1 MLETIREY
9 SMGQLDDSAEA
20 AEVERRHARYYAH
33 LLLAIQPRIRAY
45 DPEATTVAMAE
56 LPNAQVGLATA
67 LRGRDVDTAGMYV
80 YGLFVPWLGLGRNH
94 EAVRAARQ
102 YLELCDAISGSDAAR
117 FWGQLGTSEILRFS
131 GDPELAGTIKRELVD
146 ALEAGSDL
154 SLGALPSRP
163 KLAPLLTDL
172 AAIEL
177 DLGRLESARAF
188 AARGLEQRRRDG
200 VGKGVAHALNTV
212 AAVEIASEN
221 FRLAREHHAEALAL
235 MAAEGSP
242 EVVDHQLG
250 LAEAEMLLGDVQ
262 AARGWLREAL
272 GSPLLVQDVA
282 MADSR
287 STSQRGSRRFS
298 TSMTSRPASL
308 ARASRYW
315 TLPACRSTLMRRA
328 DASVSRSSSV
338 RRWALGSS
346 VASTRRATHST
357 LPVHWS

>member
-1 MLETIREY
+1 
-9 SMGQLDDSAEA
+9 
-20 AEVERRHARYYAH
+20 
-33 LLLAIQPRIRAY
+33 
-45 DPEATTVAMAE
+45 
-56 LPNAQVGLATA
+56 
-67 LRGRDVDTAGMYV
+67 
-80 YGLFVPWLGLGRNH
+80 LGLGRNH
-94 EAVRAARQ
+94 EAVRDARQ

-272 GSPLLVQDVA
+272 GSPLLVQDVGHGRFTLDLA
-282 MADSR
+282 AWIAAVLDEHDVAARLVGASQSVLDATGMSVDPHEKGRRERLAVELRKALGPGQFSRVHEAGHALDLAGALELIR
-287 STSQRGSRRFS
+287 STVA
-298 TSMTSRPASL
+298 AS
-308 ARASRYW
+308 
-315 TLPACRSTLMRRA
+315 P
-328 DASVSRSSSV
+328 
-338 RRWALGSS
+338 
-346 VASTRRATHST
+346 
-357 LPVHWS
+357 